1 MQLCL
6 RSLEPLE
13 RYESLIP
20 PACRFLPG
28 RKSFNSESESLTY
41 LECRTGMEDCLTICA
56 GTTDDEL
63 TSLLLPLLIV
73 VLLWFWYNGDLT
85 MVCRLDGAVDA
96 SDSVT
101 LTTSEL
107 FLR

>member
-1 MQLCL
+1 MELWESGDLQETGAHQVIVSSTF
-6 RSLEPLE
+6 SLQ
-13 RYESLIP
+13 IP
-20 PACRFLPG
+20 TNH
-28 RKSFNSESESLTY
+28 STLTY

-63 TSLLLPLLIV
+63 TSLLLPLLMV